1 MSEDDITLWIP
12 MIKSELSTF
21 WNREKIWKKSKKSG
35 AKISSVK
42 IELQKF

>member
-12 MIKSELSTF
+12 AWEIELSVF
-21 WNREKIWKKSKKSG
+21 WTPEKIWENLKKSG
-35 AKISSVK
+35 AQISSVK